1 MEEQKHPPEKRQLWK
16 KRMGV
21 EFSGLERPRQFLGA
35 ILGAA
40 VFVAIALIIAWIS
53 FG

>member
-1 MEEQKHPPEKRQLWK
+1 
-16 KRMGV
+16 MGV
-21 EFSGLERPRQFLGA
+21 EFSGLERPLQFLGA

-40 VFVAIALIIAWIS
+40 AFVAIALIIAFVA